1 MVAPHLSPRTIAK
14 SLDDLRAWPL
24 VETDDTA
31 GLHRGAL
38 KALLAT
44 DELASLEL
52 PLDVQAPLANDSAA
66 VEQWEVITRLL
77 AQAEGVLR
85 GATHRE
91 HVSRLCRV
99 LPGHGAHLMRK
110 GLHAADRLRELRARV
125 DFVCDG
131 QGCAIAPPEP
141 MHRGSSPL
149 PQ

>member
-1 MVAPHLSPRTIAK
+1 
-14 SLDDLRAWPL
+14 LDDLRAWPL
-24 VETDDTA
+24 VEADDTA

-38 KALLAT
+38 KALLAAE
-44 DELASLEL
+44 ELAGLEL
-52 PLDVQAPLANDSAA
+52 PVEVCAPLVSDAAA

-91 HVSRLCRV
+91 HVDRLCRV
-99 LPGHGAHLMRK
+99 LPGHGVQLLRK
-110 GLHAADRLRELRARV
+110 GMHAADRLRALRARV

-131 QGCAIAPPEP
+131 QGLALEAIEP
-141 MHRGSSPL
+141 MHPVSSPL